1 MSCRRQFLTA
11 VLVAKVE
18 TLNYYLLCEND
29 PQVSQ
34 RDKGGKF
41 LRQCGAA
48 YGGGGGGVGGGN
60 ECLVLST
67 ELIIKSKSAT
77 VKRYSL
83 GDVSSVSTSSEP
95 FHSQPSHTRKPKPT

>member
-1 MSCRRQFLTA
+1 MKTIH
-11 VLVAKVE
+11 K
-18 TLNYYLLCEND
+18 YL
-29 PQVSQ
+29 

-48 YGGGGGGVGGGN
+48 YGGGGGGGGN

-67 ELIIKSKSAT
+67 ELIIKSKLAT
-77 VKRYSL
+77 VKRYSS

-95 FHSQPSHTRKPKPT
+95 FHSQPSHTRIPKHTF